1 MILGPEAEESVWGWL
16 VQELDFTDLNTE
28 VHPLSEEK
36 HIVGRDSKA
45 SIVLGEALCRGL
57 VEEASQDDP
66 NQFSRHHFLVKKA
79 VGDEVAVLTDLSL
92 NGTWVNGVK
101 VGQDR
106 QMILLH
112 CTTISLV
119 GPSCKVF
126 QYLDRATMDSLY
138 PSEITSKYL
147 VSDFLGS
154 GSTAE
159 VRVTE

>member
-1 MILGPEAEESVWGWL
+1 MLLGAEAEVWGWL
-16 VQELDFTDLNTE
+16 VQELDFTKLKTA
-28 VHPLSEEK
+28 VHPLSEEE
-36 HIVGRDSKA
+36 HIVGRDSKV
-45 SIVLGEALCRGL
+45 SIVLGEELCRGL
-57 VEEASQDDP
+57 AEEISQDDP
-66 NQFSRHHFLVKKA
+66 HQLSRHHFTVRKA

-112 CTTISLV
+112 CTTISLL
-119 GPSCKVF
+119 GPTYKVF

-147 VSDFLGS
+147 VSDFLGN

-159 VRVTE
+159 VRE